1 LNCGNKTKIE
11 TVVIGE
17 LKNEPIL
24 RHDLHPRADI
34 RKRIGG
40 KENSEISMAER
51 TPISVLIYSHSH
63 YSTLMTSPGSSNIK
77 TVVILIALGSI
88 GWLAAGVV
96 ALAMGAESKVIW
108 TCVVGAALGA
118 IGIRYSIRRSRRT
131 GI

>member
-1 LNCGNKTKIE
+1 
-11 TVVIGE
+11 
-17 LKNEPIL
+17 
-24 RHDLHPRADI
+24 
-34 RKRIGG
+34 
-40 KENSEISMAER
+40 
-51 TPISVLIYSHSH
+51 
-63 YSTLMTSPGSSNIK
+63 MTSPGSSNIK

-108 TCVVGAALGA
+108 TCLVGAALGA